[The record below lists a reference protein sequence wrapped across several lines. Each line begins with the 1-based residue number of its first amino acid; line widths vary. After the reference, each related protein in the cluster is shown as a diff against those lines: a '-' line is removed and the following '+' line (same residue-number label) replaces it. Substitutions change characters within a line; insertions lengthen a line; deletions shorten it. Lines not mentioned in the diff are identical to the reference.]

1 MFTVLLRKMR
11 NTKWMV
17 LCLILGFLM
26 AAGMMSTVPIYMDA
40 SLQRVLIKE
49 MEQYQIQ
56 SGSYPGKYIVSA
68 DVPLGVTAEN
78 QLAVLDKTSK
88 MVKNR
93 IDRIGIPVENSKV
106 VVSDNLLFLV
116 HGTNASNA
124 SSTHVRITAMSGIED
139 HIDVFQ
145 GELYNESGIAEDG
158 SYQVIV
164 TEEAAKALGIV
175 CGSKYLINPVDT
187 SRESFYITV
196 AGFFTQS
203 AAGDSYWSEDLIDYA
218 GSVFIPFSLSEKLIG
233 SGLINIVSLSVN
245 YNLNYHS
252 VNMNDISNISE
263 NLQSDFAFYSEKAC
277 KFEMGS
283 ADIISSYVKKASSLT
298 AILWAIQ
305 IPTMIMLAFYLFMVS
320 QLNIERERNEIA
332 VLKSRGAKP
341 LQIFSIYSMEM
352 AFLGLVTLLTAPFI
366 GLLLCKFL
374 GVSNGFMEFV
384 NRSGIAAKLSV
395 TAFIY
400 ALAAV
405 LVFFITT
412 MIPIIPASKLTIVE
426 YKQSKTKIRKTALW
440 EICGIDIILI
450 GLSVT
455 FYFLYT
461 HFTNE
466 AISKGTFEA
475 TGQIDPLIFVFSSCL
490 ILGLGLFFVRI
501 YPYIL
506 KLIYIA
512 GKLLWTPAQYMAL
525 TSVSCAG
532 GSKERFLMLFL
543 ILTFSYGIFSA
554 NTARA
559 INNNKSDMI
568 FYQNGADIVIT
579 EYWPQ
584 TEYYVGDVKATVY
597 QEPDFSK
604 YQALT
609 GVESAAKVLYEDNAK
624 LYTSGSSAN
633 TRPDGGNEEAD
644 DRDKAADRNDNAPSK
659 QGNKKGAATVKAM
672 AIDPIRFAKTAWFRD
687 DLLPIQWQ
695 NYCNALN
702 RYSEGVI
709 ISSSLANDYNLKM
722 GDEVNVSMNA
732 QDRLPVTV
740 VAVVDYWPGI
750 NPNSDPK
757 YFCIVN
763 YSYISANCDLKPYSV
778 WVKLA
783 DDAKSETLYAEI
795 KEQHIPIETFK
806 DSTQMLIAEKNNP
819 SLQGLN
825 GGLTLG
831 FIITMIMSVI
841 GFLIYWILSIKGRTL
856 QFGILRAMGMSL
868 KEIIAMLGYEQIL
881 VSLSSIVMAFVI
893 GGITGDIYVPFFQNM
908 YRVDQQIPPFIV
920 SASAGD
926 YIKIYILIA
935 VMLIGG
941 FLVLGN
947 IIKKI
952 NINKALKLGE
962 D

>member
-1 MFTVLLRKMR
+1 
-11 NTKWMV
+11 
-17 LCLILGFLM
+17 
-26 AAGMMSTVPIYMDA
+26 MSTVPIYMDA

-49 MEQYQIQ
+49 MEEYQLQ
-56 SGSYPGKYIVSA
+56 SGSFPGKYIVSA
-68 DVPLGVTAEN
+68 ELPLGVTVEN
-78 QLAVLDKTSK
+78 QLTVLDQTPK
-88 MVKNR
+88 MVKDR
-93 IDRIGIPVENSKV
+93 IDRIGIPVENSKT

-116 HGTNASNA
+116 HGSNA
-124 SSTHVRITAMSGIED
+124 AQSSSSRVRITAMSGIED

-145 GELYNESGIAEDG
+145 GELYDESGIAEDG

-175 CGSKYLINPVDT
+175 SGNKYLINPVNT
-187 SRESFYITV
+187 SQESFYITV
-196 AGFFTQS
+196 TGFFTQS
-203 AAGDSYWSEDLIDYA
+203 DMNDSYWSENLIDYA
-218 GSVFIPFSLSEKLIG
+218 GSVFIPFSLSEKLIS

-252 VNMNDISNISE
+252 VNMNDISNISQ
-263 NLQSDFAFYSEKAC
+263 NLQSDFDYYSEKAY

-283 ADIISSYVKKASSLT
+283 ADIISSYVDKASSLT

-341 LQIFSIYSMEM
+341 FQIFSIYSMEM
-352 AFLGLVTLLTAPFI
+352 ALLGLITLLIAPFI

-405 LVFFITT
+405 LVFFVTT

-426 YKQSKTKIRKTALW
+426 YKQSKTKIKKTALW
-440 EICGIDIILI
+440 ELCGIDIILI

-461 HFTNE
+461 HFTNQ
-466 AISKGTFEA
+466 AISDGTFEA

-490 ILGLGLFFVRI
+490 ILGLGLFFVRV

-506 KLIYIA
+506 KLIYMA
-512 GKLLWTPAQYMAL
+512 GRVLWTPAQYMAL

-584 TEYYVGDVKATVY
+584 SEYLVGDSTETVY

-604 YQALT
+604 YAALT
-609 GVESAAKVLYEDNAK
+609 GVESAAKVLYDDNAK
-624 LYTSGSSAN
+624 LYTGSSSRSA
-633 TRPDGGNEEAD
+633 DGGEENGGRGEKPWDSDGAPD
-644 DRDKAADRNDNAPSK
+644 CEDNNSA
-659 QGNKKGAATVKAM
+659 QNTKKGTAAVKAM
-672 AIDPIRFAKTAWFRD
+672 AIEPIGFAKTAWFRD

-709 ISSSLANDYNLKM
+709 ISSSLAKDYNLKM
-722 GDEVNVSMNA
+722 GDEVNLSMNA
-732 QDRLPVTV
+732 QNKLPVTV
-740 VAVVDYWPGI
+740 LAIVDYWPGI
-750 NPNSDPK
+750 NPNSVPK
-757 YFCIVN
+757 HFCIVN
-763 YSYISANCDLKPYSV
+763 YSYIAANSDLNPYSV

-783 DDAKSETLYAEI
+783 DNAKSETLYAEI

-806 DSTQMLIAEKNNP
+806 DSTQMLIAEKNDP

-881 VSLSSIVMAFVI
+881 VSLSSILMAFVI
-893 GGITGDIYVPFFQNM
+893 GGITSDIYVPLFQNM

-926 YIKIYILIA
+926 YIKIYVLIA
-935 VMLIGG
+935 VMLAGG
-941 FLVLGN
+941 FLVLGS
-947 IIKKI
+947 IIRKI